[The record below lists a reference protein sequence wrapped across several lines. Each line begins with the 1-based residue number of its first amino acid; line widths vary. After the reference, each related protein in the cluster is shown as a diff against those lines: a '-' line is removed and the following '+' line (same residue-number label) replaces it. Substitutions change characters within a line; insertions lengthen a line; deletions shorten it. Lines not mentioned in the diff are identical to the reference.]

1 MTFGKRISSSDLIL
15 FITLLLGTR
24 ISGAGPEEI
33 SVNSCLPTPEYSSI
47 SKPLTDIETMK
58 LHQRRFIDA
67 ANNVAKL
74 FSRFDQKIHEV
85 TLAAKAATSYPYN
98 ERIQYQLLNK
108 TRQME
113 RAQKSFNSEYLQLQS
128 QMEYELRSFIA
139 ASNDFMEQRDKI
151 KN

>member
-1 MTFGKRISSSDLIL
+1 MTYGKRISPSHLIL

-33 SVNSCLPTPEYSSI
+33 SVNSGLPTPEYSSI
-47 SKPLTDIETMK
+47 GEPLTDIETME

-74 FSRFDQKIHEV
+74 FSRFDQKVHEV

-98 ERIQYQLLNK
+98 ERIQHQLLNK
-108 TRQME
+108 TRQIE
-113 RAQKSFNSEYLQLQS
+113 RAQKSFNSKYLQLQS
-128 QMEYELRSFIA
+128 QMEYEFRSFIA
-139 ASNDFMEQRDKI
+139 ASNDFMEQQDKI

>member
-33 SVNSCLPTPEYSSI
+33 SVNSGLPTPEYSSI

-128 QMEYELRSFIA
+128 QMEYELRSFIT

>member
-1 MTFGKRISSSDLIL
+1 MTYGKRISPSHLIF
-15 FITLLLGTR
+15 FITLLLGAR

-33 SVNSCLPTPEYSSI
+33 SVNSGLPTPEYSSI
-47 SKPLTDIETMK
+47 GEPLTDIETMK

-74 FSRFDQKIHEV
+74 FSRFDQKVHEV

-128 QMEYELRSFIA
+128 QMEYEFRSFIA